1 MTPIRGQ
8 QFYTSVLS
16 GSTFTFTSDMG
27 ILSVSFVL
35 TAGAGAFYGTL
46 NINGTNPST
55 SVPLTVNQAVTISS
69 DGGQPIDG
77 LTIDCAG
84 GGDINIIARQ

>member
-1 MTPIRGQ
+1 MPIRGQ
-8 QFYTSVLS
+8 QFYTNVLS

-35 TAGAGAFYGTL
+35 TAGTGSFYGTL
-46 NINGTNPST
+46 IIDGTYFPT
-55 SVPLTVNQAVTISS
+55 AVPLTIGQAVTISS
-69 DGGQPIDG
+69 DSGQPIDG
-77 LTIDCAG
+77 LTIDCSG

>member
-16 GSTFTFTSDMG
+16 NSTFTFTSDMG

-35 TAGAGAFYGTL
+35 TSGVGSFYGTL
-46 NINGTNPST
+46 IINGTYFPSA
-55 SVPLTVNQAVTISS
+55 VPLTIGQSVTISS

-77 LTIDCAG
+77 LTIDCSG
-84 GGDINIIARQ
+84 IGDINIIARQ